1 MTKNTKI
8 NIVLITAYLI
18 LIGLLVF
25 NIIQLKNVYS
35 SDTNYYTDEINA
47 AKIENIINGAIETE
61 EDERRLVR
69 TMDDAVNEYYFDI
82 VMLLD
87 GNLLYSTIPYYEG
100 DTLEPRVNHLQIMT
114 SFSGDYDF
122 NDNELEVF
130 YSIYKIS
137 DSSVVNVFIK
147 YIFFISLITILLF
160 CFTIYLV
167 SIRMILPIR
176 NIRKSIAFANDYN
189 FDEIVDKGDSLNQSF
204 KGFVSDLQSDL
215 STVSKQHTELEKRL
229 LAKRLH
235 LRNILIVSRSMVHDL
250 KTPIHRNILENEA
263 KAKEFSSNQEL
274 VDLADLN
281 QSLNHVIMQDINR
294 ILGVLK
300 NNNFT
305 MKVEVKDVDV
315 IATLQRSLVSLNRNM
330 LNKELTLNLDVPEEL
345 MIRAEET
352 TFILLINNLL
362 SNMILYAKDNSE
374 VKIYADKTDTTVT
387 LSFYNEASYQDI
399 ATMLNTETLFNEVRH
414 QESGNY
420 IYKSGNGLFLIKDL
434 AKMLDAEYILETTE
448 ESVYIKIV
456 FNY

>member
-25 NIIQLKNVYS
+25 NIIQLKDVYS

-100 DTLEPRVNHLQIMT
+100 DTLEPRVNHLQITT

-414 QESGNY
+414 QDSGNY